1 MMMVMMVMMTVM
13 MMVVA
18 DHSNRTGYEKMIYLV
33 ARHPHRTRKEFSPPF
48 LVDLVWHVHQAHPV
62 AYRRDMTR

>member
-1 MMMVMMVMMTVM
+1 MVMVVVMV
-13 MMVVA
+13 VVA
-18 DHSNRTGYEKMIYLV
+18 DQCNGTGYEKMIYLV

-48 LVDLVWHVHQAHPV
+48 LVDLVWHVDQAHPV

>member
-1 MMMVMMVMMTVM
+1 
-13 MMVVA
+13 
-18 DHSNRTGYEKMIYLV
+18 MIYLV

>member
-1 MMMVMMVMMTVM
+1 VV
-13 MMVVA
+13 VVA
-18 DHSNRTGYEKMIYLV
+18 AAAAAALTTANIGYEKMIYLV

>member
-1 MMMVMMVMMTVM
+1 MLMVVTMVTMMV
-13 MMVVA
+13 VVA
-18 DHSNRTGYEKMIYLV
+18 DHCNRAGYEKMIYLV

-62 AYRRDMTR
+62 AYRHDMTR